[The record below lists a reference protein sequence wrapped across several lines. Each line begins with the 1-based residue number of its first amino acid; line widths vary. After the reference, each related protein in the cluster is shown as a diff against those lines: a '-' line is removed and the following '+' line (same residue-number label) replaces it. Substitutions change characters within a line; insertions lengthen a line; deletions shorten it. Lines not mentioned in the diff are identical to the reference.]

1 MDCIL
6 PPSSLSLSLL
16 SVRTDSVN
24 SLFVLPAGGNKGLCS
39 RPKSSSSSSKRR
51 RNGDENENAPSK
63 CKRASSH
70 LLCNRDWFT
79 RADDSAEQKSK
90 HCQSRNILEA
100 LGSAYSLL
108 SSYCLSSTVF
118 FANDARRFEPFGT
131 ISPGPPFSVT
141 GLLYLYLLLKCTAL
155 EMVNPWFLTARPT
168 VAASS
173 SLSKRVKSCECHQPK
188 CSLIL
193 PIGQAFRQQ
202 NLAAFNPG

>member
-118 FANDARRFEPFGT
+118 FCQRCETFRT
-131 ISPGPPFSVT
+131 IWHHF
-141 GLLYLYLLLKCTAL
+141 
-155 EMVNPWFLTARPT
+155 PWTTFQCNR
-168 VAASS
+168 
-173 SLSKRVKSCECHQPK
+173 
-188 CSLIL
+188 
-193 PIGQAFRQQ
+193 AFIPLFTIKVHCFRD
-202 NLAAFNPG
+202 G